1 VKKKNRNVIAVANQ
15 KGGVGKT
22 TTALNLA
29 TALAAVGKNVLVVD
43 FDPQGNAS
51 TGLGVPL
58 SNRSRSSYDVLFDP
72 SLMPQLCLPTEVP
85 HLSLLPATPDL
96 AAAEVELVSLEGR
109 ASRLSAAL
117 EYVDSLYDYIF
128 VDCPPSLGLL
138 TLNALVS
145 AQKVLIPLQ
154 CEFYALE
161 GLSQL
166 LSSIQRVKKSFNPH
180 LDLQGVVL
188 TMYDRRSLLN
198 QQVAEDAQKHLGTK
212 VYKTLVP
219 RNIRLSEAPS
229 YGKPAIV
236 YDLRC
241 SGSQAYLELAQ
252 EFIARE
258 EILL

>member
-117 EYVDSLYDYIF
+117 EYVDSLYDYI
-128 VDCPPSLGLL
+128 C
-138 TLNALVS
+138 
-145 AQKVLIPLQ
+145 
-154 CEFYALE
+154 
-161 GLSQL
+161 GLS
-166 LSSIQRVKKSFNPH
+166 SFFRIA
-180 LDLQGVVL
+180 DLECACECSKGF
-188 TMYDRRSLLN
+188 DS
-198 QQVAEDAQKHLGTK
+198 VAVRILCFGRAVPAAFKH
-212 VYKTLVP
+212 
-219 RNIRLSEAPS
+219 SE
-229 YGKPAIV
+229 G
-236 YDLRC
+236 
-241 SGSQAYLELAQ
+241 
-252 EFIARE
+252 E
-258 EILL
+258 EKF